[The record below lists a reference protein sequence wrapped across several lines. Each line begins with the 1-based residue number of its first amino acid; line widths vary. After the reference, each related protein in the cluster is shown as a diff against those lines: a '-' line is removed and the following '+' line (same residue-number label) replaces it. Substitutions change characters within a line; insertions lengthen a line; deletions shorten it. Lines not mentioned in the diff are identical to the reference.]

1 LDELELLDELLVE
14 PDDFEE
20 EELLDFEDELLL
32 VLLFLED
39 DRLEYDLCR

>member
-14 PDDFEE
+14 PDDFDE
-20 EELLDFEDELLL
+20 EELLDFEDEL
-32 VLLFLED
+32 LLFLED